1 MNPLLQKAILEA
13 VLELANIPFAP
24 QDAAQQ
30 QALMRQI
37 AAFADRPDGV
47 HWMAQMAAAHWSKWL
62 GPAELRGIYCN
73 RYKPADGIEADC
85 AETSGFTPADN
96 EMAYYENK
104 ANEEQRKLLKWQH
117 EAAPK
122 RLQ

>member
-1 MNPLLQKAILEA
+1 MLKPETLASMGRDLMAIPAYPSDQHDLILRMLDRFVDTPEHLRWLVDTA
-13 VLELANIPFAP
+13 VMYLPRWE
-24 QDAAQQ
+24 
-30 QALMRQI
+30 
-37 AAFADRPDGV
+37 GV
-47 HWMAQMAAAHWSKWL
+47 
-62 GPAELRGIYCN
+62 PALRGLYCT

-85 AETSGFTPADN
+85 TIPGFTPADN